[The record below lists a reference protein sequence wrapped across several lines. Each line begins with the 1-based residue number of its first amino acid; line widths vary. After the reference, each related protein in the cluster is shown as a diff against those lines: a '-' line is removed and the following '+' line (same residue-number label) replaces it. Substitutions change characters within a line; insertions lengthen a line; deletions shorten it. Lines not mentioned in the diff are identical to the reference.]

1 MASKVVIEKKMPK
14 PRLSLDKKMNL
25 YGYLFVSPILIGYI
39 LLYIPSLVQSAI
51 YSFSSITFQPGEG
64 LVTNNVGWSN
74 YLTALSADGGEF
86 IRVLFNSTIALLP
99 QIIVVLIFAFFMA
112 NLLNQKF
119 HGRTIVRVIFFL
131 PVIMSTGIMAYVD
144 SLSSM
149 VDEYT
154 SGGKLDVGGGG
165 NMGGNMGGMDRDS
178 MAFASSSLGQIISD
192 SLNNED
198 LSNLVMNAVTGVYGV
213 LTSAGVQMLVFLS
226 GLQSVSVSMYEAAKV
241 EGATGWEVF
250 WKVSFPMISPL
261 ILVNLI
267 YTVIDLFLTTDN
279 EAITYINEA
288 LGSIARYG
296 EASALSWMY
305 TIVILLFVG
314 IVFLLV
320 KNLIVYQD

>member
-14 PRLSLDKKMNL
+14 PRLSLDKKMSM
-25 YGYLFVSPILIGYI
+25 YGYLFISPIIIGYF
-39 LLYIPSLVQSAI
+39 LLYIPVLVQSAI
-51 YSFSSITFQPGEG
+51 YSFSSISFKPGEG
-64 LVTNNVGWSN
+64 LVTTGVGWSN
-74 YLTALSADGGEF
+74 YLTGISRDGGEF
-86 IRVLFNSTIALLP
+86 IRVLFNSTVALLP
-99 QIIVVLIFAFFMA
+99 QIIIVLIFAFFMA

-119 HGRTIVRVIFFL
+119 HGRTITRVIFFL

-154 SGGKLDVGGGG
+154 SGGKLDVGGAGS
-165 NMGGNMGGMDRDS
+165 MGGDMGMS
-178 MAFASSSLGQIISD
+178 KENMAFASSKLGQIISD

-198 LSNLVMNAVTGVYGV
+198 LSELVMNAVTGVYGV

-226 GLQSVSVSMYEAAKV
+226 GLQSISVSMYEAAKV

-279 EAITYINEA
+279 EAISYINEA

-320 KNLIVYQD
+320 KNLIIYQD

>member
-14 PRLSLDKKMNL
+14 PRLSLEKKMNL
-25 YGYLFVSPILIGYI
+25 YGYLFISPILIGYI

-64 LVTNNVGWSN
+64 LVTSNVGWSN
-74 YLTALSADGGEF
+74 YLTALSTDGGEF

-314 IVFLLV
+314 VVFLLV

>member
-64 LVTNNVGWSN
+64 LVTNNVEWSN